1 MNDKKDSFLDVGQ
14 IRVTKPFDPSIAWVK
29 IPPDLIKAEG
39 PTKESAEK
47 EAMKIRIGK
56 SINHHLKKH
65 AMSTM

>member
-39 PTKESAEK
+39 PTKESASDIMKYEK
-47 EAMKIRIGK
+47 TIFIDLGFGFVV
-56 SINHHLKKH
+56 KH
-65 AMSTM
+65 